1 MPCSDKGERA
11 KSIVWGVVIIRRYA
25 TLRTIKGIFNALQL
39 LITPFSR
46 MHYGPLITYFQSF
59 QRRVKLAGM
68 LTQIAVAGSFKIPTK
83 TPKTGLRSHLNA
95 TDNSRELFDHCV
107 YLFKN
112 QIDPGK

>member
-1 MPCSDKGERA
+1 
-11 KSIVWGVVIIRRYA
+11 
-25 TLRTIKGIFNALQL
+25 
-39 LITPFSR
+39 